1 MTEQA
6 KPSEIVSQ
14 ELAARV
20 SSLGTRLQRYPA
32 SMEEFTPNSNKPS
45 IALMTHTWSLASSE
59 KTTVLYSPSGWIPT
73 NIGSGGI
80 VFEANIE
87 PYRREEI
94 KKLGIDSPHLIGI
107 GTHTE
112 EKSRDLALV
121 LVAMDER
128 YLGMFETTYYIDNQG
143 TIVKL
148 SIVPTALDLRPDIL
162 GMQAP
167 FKRIRSAVTST
178 DLQLIDDTLN
188 IFEGLPLRK

>member
-20 SSLGTRLQRYPA
+20 SSLGIRLHGYPA
-32 SMEEFTPNSNKPS
+32 NMADFTPDSNKPS

-59 KTTVLYSPSGWIPT
+59 KTTVLHSPSGWIQT
-73 NIGSGGI
+73 DIGLGGI

-87 PYRREEI
+87 PCRREEI
-94 KKLGIDSPHLIGI
+94 KKLGIDSPHLIGV

-112 EKSRDLALV
+112 ERSRDLALV

-128 YLGMFETTYYIDNQG
+128 YLGMFETTYFIDIQG
-143 TIVKL
+143 NIVKL
-148 SIVPTALDLRPDIL
+148 SIVPAALDLRPDIL

-167 FKRIRSAVTST
+167 FKRVLSAVTSI